1 MNLNKNS
8 RENLF
13 LILFKTLFLIVGFN
27 IFFTSF
33 LIFINLELK
42 KNNMELEMNLNI
54 QKVKYDQSF
63 QFNFD
68 IY

>member
-1 MNLNKNS
+1 MNLNKNN

-33 LIFINLELK
+33 LILINLEFK
-42 KNNMELEMNLNI
+42 KNNIELEMNSNI
-54 QKVKYDQSF
+54 QKLKYDQSF
-63 QFNFD
+63 QFDFD